1 MKNKLIEILE
11 SAESAFYWNSSDKAF
26 IEKIADHLI
35 SNGVTIQRWIPVE
48 ERLPE
53 SNGKYMVC
61 SSVRGRK
68 YIDCV
73 SFARDLYMIDT
84 YDFHRSKGKSGFY
97 EYDNEYGFYE
107 YEGVTH
113 WTHLPEPPQED

>member
-1 MKNKLIEILE
+1 MRNKLIELIIDAKRTGPETGSFTEYL
-11 SAESAFYWNSSDKAF
+11 
-26 IEKIADHLI
+26 ADHLI
-35 SNGVTIQRWIPVE
+35 ANGVTIQRWIPVE

-53 SNGKYMVC
+53 RNGKYMVC

-113 WTHLPEPPQED
+113 WMHLPEPPQED